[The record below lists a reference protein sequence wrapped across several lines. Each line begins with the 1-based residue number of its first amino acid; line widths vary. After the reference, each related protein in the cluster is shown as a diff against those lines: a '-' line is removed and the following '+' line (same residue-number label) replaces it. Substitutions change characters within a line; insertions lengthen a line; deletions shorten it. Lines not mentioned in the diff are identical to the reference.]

1 MAVRVVTDSTADL
14 APEVADELGITV
26 IPLSVIL
33 GTDAFKDGVEIKHD
47 QFYERL
53 AREDALPT
61 TSAPSVGDFQSVY
74 ESFLK
79 EGDSILSIH
88 LSSKLSVTHDS
99 ALQAARQL
107 SEDGR
112 LIRVVDS
119 RSISMAL
126 AFIVRSAAKAAKD
139 GATLDE
145 VASLAERSVPQV
157 HLYFILNTLEYVRRG
172 GRIGHASALLGTML
186 KIKPILTL
194 RNGEIFPEEKV
205 RTRSKGL
212 ERLAQLV
219 TNHPK
224 PTRMA
229 VAYST
234 NREEAD
240 SLRHRLA
247 GIRPGIEVDLTRL
260 SPVIG
265 THTGPGVLGAGLIQ
279 DDN

>member
-14 APEVADELGITV
+14 SPEIAAELGITV
-26 IPLSVIL
+26 VPLSVVF
-33 GTDAFKDGVEIKHD
+33 GTRAFKDGIEINHD

-74 ESFLK
+74 ESILK
-79 EGDSILSIH
+79 EGDVILSIH

-107 SEDGR
+107 SEDGG

-126 AFIVRSAAKAAKD
+126 AFIVRNAAKVAKG

-145 VASLAERSVPQV
+145 VASLAERSVPRV

-172 GRIGHASALLGTML
+172 GRIGHASALLGTVL

-194 RNGEIFPEEKV
+194 RDGEIFPEEKV

-212 ERLAQLV
+212 ERLVQMVA
-219 TNHPK
+219 NHPK
-224 PTRMA
+224 PTKMA

-234 NREEAD
+234 KREEAD
-240 SLRHRLA
+240 DLRHRLA
-247 GIRPGIEVDLTRL
+247 EIRPEVEVDLTRL

-265 THTGPGVLGAGLIQ
+265 THTGPGVLGAGLIE
-279 DDN
+279 DDD

>member
-14 APEVADELGITV
+14 TPEIAAELGITV
-26 IPLSVIL
+26 VPLSVVF
-33 GTDAFKDGVEIKHD
+33 GTHAFKDGIDINHD

-74 ESFLK
+74 ESLLK
-79 EGDSILSIH
+79 EGDVILSIH

-107 SEDGR
+107 SDDGK

-126 AFIVRSAAKAAKD
+126 AFIARSAAKAAKD

-145 VASLAERSVPQV
+145 VASLAERSVPRV
-157 HLYFILNTLEYVRRG
+157 HLYFILNTLGIRAP
-172 GRIGHASALLGTML
+172 GRPHRPCPAPLLGTML

-194 RNGEIFPEEKV
+194 RDGEIFPEEKV
-205 RTRSKGL
+205 RTRPKGL
-212 ERLAQLV
+212 ERLVQLV
-219 TNHPK
+219 ANHPR
-224 PTRMA
+224 PTKMA

-240 SLRHRLA
+240 GPAPSSSRDPSRTRGGSHPPQPSNRHPH
-247 GIRPGIEVDLTRL
+247 RPGACW
-260 SPVIG
+260 
-265 THTGPGVLGAGLIQ
+265 GPA
-279 DDN
+279 